1 MLFDFNFDNTK
12 NIFSDS
18 NKADLCDEFA
28 RIQRQLKNM
37 NIPVLIII
45 DGWESSGKGHIIR
58 EITRELD
65 PRSFRVI
72 KFENTKDEKAN
83 KPFIWRFWNR
93 IPRKGNISVFDRSIY
108 FQIMNN
114 LDINLEELEK
124 YTEEIANN
132 EEQLYNDEMIII
144 KFFLNIKEKT
154 QKKRID
160 TLLDHDNKSFLVS
173 ELDIDQNENY
183 KKYQKHFS
191 KVLESSN
198 FAFSPWNVISTEDL
212 ENASKEILGTIIY
225 NTIKGIERISE
236 KRISGDEFKRSNEA
250 VEKPLEDIDYK
261 IKIKG
266 SKYKDKLEKLQKKAA
281 DLLYEMYTK
290 KIPGVIVFEGIDAAG
305 KGGSIKRL
313 TRLMDP
319 RGYRVVP
326 ISAPNETER
335 DYHYLWRFYKE
346 LPEKGELAIFDR
358 SWYGRVL
365 VERIEGF
372 THAKRWEEAY
382 DEINIFEKNLCNS
395 DVMVLKFFLAV
406 DKEEQLSR
414 FKDRQ
419 VETDKMYKI
428 TEEDWRNR
436 EKWDEYIEAMNE
448 MLVRTNTE
456 YAPWNIISGQNK
468 KHARIKV
475 LEIFIEYVSKHI
487 NMG

>member
-1 MLFDFNFDNTK
+1 
-12 NIFSDS
+12 
-18 NKADLCDEFA
+18 
-28 RIQRQLKNM
+28 
-37 NIPVLIII
+37 
-45 DGWESSGKGHIIR
+45 
-58 EITRELD
+58 
-65 PRSFRVI
+65 
-72 KFENTKDEKAN
+72 
-83 KPFIWRFWNR
+83 
-93 IPRKGNISVFDRSIY
+93 
-108 FQIMNN
+108 
-114 LDINLEELEK
+114 
-124 YTEEIANN
+124 
-132 EEQLYNDEMIII
+132 
-144 KFFLNIKEKT
+144 
-154 QKKRID
+154 
-160 TLLDHDNKSFLVS
+160 
-173 ELDIDQNENY
+173 
-183 KKYQKHFS
+183 
-191 KVLESSN
+191 
-198 FAFSPWNVISTEDL
+198 
-212 ENASKEILGTIIY
+212 
-225 NTIKGIERISE
+225 
-236 KRISGDEFKRSNEA
+236 
-250 VEKPLEDIDYK
+250 
-261 IKIKG
+261 
-266 SKYKDKLEKLQKKAA
+266 
-281 DLLYEMYTK
+281 MYTK

-346 LPEKGELAIFDR
+346 LPEKGALAIFDR

-382 DEINIFEKNLCNS
+382 DEINMFEKNLCNS

-406 DKEEQLSR
+406 DKKEQLSR

-448 MLVRTNTE
+448 MLVRTDTE
-456 YAPWNIISGQNK
+456 YAPWNIISGQDK